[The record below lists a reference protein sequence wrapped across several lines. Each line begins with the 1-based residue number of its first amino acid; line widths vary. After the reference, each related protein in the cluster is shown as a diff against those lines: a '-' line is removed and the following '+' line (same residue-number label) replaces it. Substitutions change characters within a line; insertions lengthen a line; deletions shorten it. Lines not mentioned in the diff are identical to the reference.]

1 MCVVALGP
9 FTDNEEE
16 VVSMEV
22 GKEEEV
28 IVEGRDDTKEEKE
41 EDKQEKGVVDGGS
54 KVWEFVAQIVM
65 LCVM

>member
-1 MCVVALGP
+1 MCVVVALAP

-22 GKEEEV
+22 GKDEEV
-28 IVEGRDDTKEEKE
+28 IVEGRDDAKEE
-41 EDKQEKGVVDGGS
+41 EDKQEKGVVDRGS